1 MFKFFVFHY
10 HAEPVKIFELI
21 CLFQVRDS
29 VVRREQ
35 AELSILVGLARIGID
50 DIGNVY
56 TVIPIVVRT
65 GDVYVYRLDILYPVE
80 LGIPSRPAYRSE
92 TQEILHARNIASSN
106 GYVSPPDVIHVMFFA
121 LRAIIRF
128 TKLSGIAILIC

>member
-10 HAEPVKIFELI
+10 HTEPVKIFELI

-35 AELSILVGLARIGID
+35 AELSILVGLAGICID
-50 DIGNVY
+50 DICNVY

-65 GDVYVYRLDILYPVE
+65 GDVYRLDILYPGE
-80 LGIPSRPAYRSE
+80 LGFPS
-92 TQEILHARNIASSN
+92 
-106 GYVSPPDVIHVMFFA
+106 
-121 LRAIIRF
+121 
-128 TKLSGIAILIC
+128 